1 MDIRYLQRTSGGSYL
16 ISLPKEWVKDNG
28 LAKGSQVG
36 LIRLDY
42 GTIMVD
48 SNPLERPRQREVQVD
63 MSEDIGRELTAY
75 YLSGYDRILIKA
87 KTMVTTAQKQMIKV
101 AASRLAGMEVINETS
116 DSLLLVNLVVPV
128 DLSVEDVMKRMHQI
142 GSSML
147 EDAIAALVE
156 GDRSLAENVVERD
169 DALDRLYFLVIRLLR
184 SAVNDLR
191 MAEKMGILPAQCLDL
206 RFAASMM
213 EKIGDNSV
221 NMSSFLLEGSSKVL
235 LPKSTMELSEEMS
248 KQYERATRALLKGD
262 FKLSNR
268 VTKNR
273 VRMREMLS
281 MLGQELPS
289 APGARNALDI
299 MEDVA
304 DHIFD
309 IADAVTER

>member
-28 LAKGSQVG
+28 LKKGSQVG
-36 LIRLDY
+36 LTRLDC

-262 FKLSNR
+262 FELSNR

-273 VRMREMLS
+273 VGMREMLS
-281 MLGQELPS
+281 RLGQELPS

-299 MEDVA
+299 VEDAA

>member
-87 KTMVTTAQKQMIKV
+87 ETMVTTAQKQMIKV

>member
-28 LAKGSQVG
+28 LKKGSQVG

-147 EDAIAALVE
+147 EDAIVALVE

-273 VRMREMLS
+273 VRMSEMLS
-281 MLGQELPS
+281 MLRQELPS

-299 MEDVA
+299 MEDAA